1 LTADRALGDAYRV
14 TAGVQHT
21 MSQRLTT
28 VSAGLTKNLGRFG
41 LGFNASYATNHE
53 VTVGLQLFVALG
65 REPRSGAWMVD
76 AQPIAG
82 TGAISARA
90 FVDRNMNGIRD
101 PGEELVPNAGFILN
115 GGGRHPSRTDANG
128 TAFIGRLIPGQYT
141 DIELDPSTLEDPQW
155 KPAVPGV
162 RVLPRPG
169 VVNVVEFPVVATSE
183 IDGTVFLVA
192 NGRRRGIG
200 DAQLELVNGDGAV
213 VASVRSSGD
222 GYYLLHQV
230 MPGRY
235 TLRIAPEQ
243 AEKLQ
248 LQGTLARPITVSV
261 DGDFINGQDF
271 ELRRAS
277 SDATPAAETKRP

>member
-1 LTADRALGDAYRV
+1 
-14 TAGVQHT
+14 
-21 MSQRLTT
+21 
-28 VSAGLTKNLGRFG
+28 
-41 LGFNASYATNHE
+41 
-53 VTVGLQLFVALG
+53 
-65 REPRSGAWMVD
+65 
-76 AQPIAG
+76 
-82 TGAISARA
+82 
-90 FVDRNMNGIRD
+90 MN
-101 PGEELVPNAGFILN
+101 
-115 GGGRHPSRTDANG
+115 
-128 TAFIGRLIPGQYT
+128 
-141 DIELDPSTLEDPQW
+141 
-155 KPAVPGV
+155 AVP
-162 RVLPRPG
+162 
-169 VVNVVEFPVVATSE
+169 
-183 IDGTVFLVA
+183 
-192 NGRRRGIG
+192 
-200 DAQLELVNGDGAV
+200 